1 MVLRIIDKSS
11 FSQVSI
17 IICSKR
23 ARFVAIYI
31 KTNIHIN
38 KTIITVVTTKYL
50 NYSKTK
56 DAHVIDHKPDIDGAT
71 IGYMSL

>member
-1 MVLRIIDKSS
+1 MLRNIDKSS
-11 FSQVSI
+11 LSQLFI
-17 IICSKR
+17 TICCKR
-23 ARFVAIYI
+23 AGFVNTYI

-38 KTIITVVTTKYL
+38 NTIITVVTTNYL
-50 NYSKTK
+50 NYSKAK